1 MLAARWL
8 LVLAFC
14 VSDAVGGLGF
24 ATLSPRFTTSR
35 AGGSLCQMPPPLS
48 ARHRH
53 CQVAK
58 LKGCTEKAA
67 SAVVLDFDGV
77 ICDCSEAARIAYRTA
92 LRKWPEVKPSA
103 VHLDAP
109 LSPTPRPK
117 TLKLRASRPSSRV
130 GGTLEGLDTR

>member
-1 MLAARWL
+1 MLVVRSL

-14 VSDAVGGLGF
+14 VSEAVGGLGF
-24 ATLSPRFTTSR
+24 ATLSPSFTTSL
-35 AGGSLCQMPPPLS
+35 AGGSLCHMPPPS
-48 ARHRH
+48 ARHRQ
-53 CQVAK
+53 CQVSQ

-103 VHLDAP
+103 FHLGAP
-109 LSPTPRPK
+109 RCTSLTH
-117 TLKLRASRPSSRV
+117 T
-130 GGTLEGLDTR
+130 